1 MKRLCS
7 AVRHK
12 LAGSRG
18 ESITEVL
25 VAVLISSVALVMLA
39 SMIATSARLIQR
51 SKNYLGGED
60 GYYARNNA
68 LSAQP
73 DAALYGSGRAVMTEN
88 VEGVEK
94 PLKLTEDWTSE
105 TSGTVYMLIDCYV
118 NNVNDSADTDAVL
131 SYKKAVT
138 P

>member
-60 GYYARNNA
+60 GYYARNNV
-68 LSAQP
+68 LSAQTGT
-73 DAALYGSGRAVMTEN
+73 ALTGRAVMTEN

-94 PLKLTEDWTSE
+94 PLKLTEDWISE
-105 TSGTVYMLIDCYV
+105 TSGTVYMKIDCYV
-118 NNVNDSADTDAVL
+118 NASADTDAVL
-131 SYKKAVT
+131 SYKAVT

>member
-60 GYYARNNA
+60 GYYARNNV
-68 LSAQP
+68 LSAQTGT
-73 DAALYGSGRAVMTEN
+73 ALTGRAVMTEN

-105 TSGTVYMLIDCYV
+105 TSGTVFMPIVCYV